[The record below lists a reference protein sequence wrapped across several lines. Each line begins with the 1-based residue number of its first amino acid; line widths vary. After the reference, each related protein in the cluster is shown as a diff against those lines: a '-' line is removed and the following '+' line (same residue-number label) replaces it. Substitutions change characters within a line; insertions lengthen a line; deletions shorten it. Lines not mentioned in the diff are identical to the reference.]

1 MKKSIL
7 SYLSTFL
14 LLAFVSGCNSKEV
27 SFDKMLENISNSN
40 ITYRSDYSIYYYYID
55 GSKNIETIQ
64 RYDVVAKITEKLYD
78 MKAYLYEDAAIA
90 SYAHLERDNE
100 GYVSYSDISINNELV
115 SERAIDEDGN
125 PFLWE
130 ESVYYNLIK
139 YLKTED
145 FEKIDNETYKYIGN
159 LNDIPLSIIHTAVP
173 LSYFDTESFTL
184 KIKDNAIES
193 LFFQEK
199 ESDEVYE
206 DCMYGRTISIK
217 FENIGTTE
225 IKRIE
230 PYNEVE
236 DNNALGLAL
245 NDIKS
250 KDNYTITSKGI
261 LEDKSE
267 ILFQE
272 TFITKNDI
280 LQIQNTNPGVYKTGC
295 HTYND
300 ELYIFESSDEY
311 LLGEKAAS
319 SLKVASFI
327 PTFNFSKDIFE
338 FVEENKEG
346 YRVYKPY
353 STMSA
358 VLDYVDVL
366 NQYSEAYY
374 SPAGD
379 IYFFVKDNKL
389 SKIEFPVYI
398 YLSGDSKLATN
409 RLIFSDFGSTTIESS
424 VWDSFVLEKPSIN
437 VSSWDDKKYEIKI
450 EGTKEGKISL
460 GKVFEKCLGSSNGV
474 PYFIPESSEF
484 EVSGEYSREDKVVY
498 ISLFSEDNVNSNTIN
513 FIRKILLENDFE
525 ETESELDE
533 GYEEHTFSK
542 DNIEIGVMMIDG
554 VLDIEI
560 TLPVGNLTLQ

>member
-100 GYVSYSDISINNELV
+100 GYVSYSDININNELV

-173 LSYFDTESFTL
+173 LSYFDIESFTL

-272 TFITKNDI
+272 TFIIKNDI

-319 SLKVASFI
+319 FLKVTSFI
-327 PTFNFSKDIFE
+327 PTFNFSKDVFE

-437 VSSWDDKKYEIKI
+437 VSSWDDKKYEIEI

-474 PYFIPESSEF
+474 PYFIPESGEF